1 MASTF
6 NGKILS
12 KNGFEQISVAAVT
25 GAITTNFDIDS
36 SGNTT
41 TTGTLG
47 VTGVTSATG
56 GVVIGA
62 ASSLQL
68 IGVTATTGTIAVTD
82 DTNTIVTIAQP
93 AGTILKD
100 LIAYPA
106 GNIVTG
112 GSSGNDL
119 DISIG
124 TASAGAQLLAATAIL
139 DDGGAAVT
147 WTANVPLYIIENS
160 HGQAA
165 NAFATAGIGP
175 KGGPATSE
183 AIVIAAALY
192 SAAARDIFVTLRP
205 IGADLAT
212 AATTVKYIA
221 VFQTL

>member
-1 MASTF
+1 MANTSFT
-6 NGKILS
+6 GAVRS
-12 KNGFEQISVAAVT
+12 ENGFTKISKAAGT
-25 GAITTNFDIDS
+25 GVITEGSTYSDAASI
-36 SGNTT
+36 
-41 TTGTLG
+41 
-47 VTGVTSATG
+47 TGVTSATG
-56 GVVIGA
+56 GLVIGA
-62 ASSLQL
+62 ADSLKL

-119 DISIG
+119 DIFIG
-124 TASAGAQLLAATAIL
+124 TASAGAQLLAATALL

-221 VFQTL
+221 VFQYL

>member
-1 MASTF
+1 MANSSFTGAVRSE
-6 NGKILS
+6 NGFTKIS
-12 KNGFEQISVAAVT
+12 KNSTT
-25 GAITTNFDIDS
+25 GAITEGSTYSDAASI
-36 SGNTT
+36 
-41 TTGTLG
+41 
-47 VTGVTSATG
+47 TGVTSATG
-56 GVVIGA
+56 GLVIGA
-62 ASSLQL
+62 ADSLKL
-68 IGVTATTGTIAVTD
+68 IAVTATTGTIAVTD

-119 DISIG
+119 DIFIG
-124 TASAGAQLLAATAIL
+124 TASAGTQLLAATALL

-183 AIVIAAALY
+183 AIVIAGALY

-221 VFQTL
+221 VFQYL

>member
-1 MASTF
+1 MANSTF
-6 NGKILS
+6 SGPVRSEDGFTKIS
-12 KNGFEQISVAAVT
+12 KAAGT
-25 GAITTNFDIDS
+25 GVITEGS
-36 SGNTT
+36 SYSANASI
-41 TTGTLG
+41 TGTLG

-56 GVVIGA
+56 GIVIGA

-68 IGVTATTGTIAVTD
+68 IGVTATTATIAVTD

-106 GNIVTG
+106 GNLVTA

-147 WTANVPLYIIENS
+147 WTANVPLYIIKDS
-160 HGQAA
+160 HGTAA
-165 NAFATAGIGP
+165 NQFATTGVGP
-175 KGGPATSE
+175 KGGPATTE
-183 AIVIAAALY
+183 AIVIAGALY
-192 SAAARDIFVTLRP
+192 SAAARNIFVTLRP

>member
-1 MASTF
+1 MANTSFT
-6 NGKILS
+6 GAVRS
-12 KNGFEQISVAAVT
+12 ENGFTKISKAAGT
-25 GAITTNFDIDS
+25 GVITEGSTYSDAASI
-36 SGNTT
+36 
-41 TTGTLG
+41 
-47 VTGVTSATG
+47 TGVTSATG
-56 GVVIGA
+56 GLVIGA
-62 ASSLQL
+62 ADSVKL
-68 IGVTATTGTIAVTD
+68 IAVTATTGTIAVTD

-119 DISIG
+119 DIFIG
-124 TASAGAQLLAATAIL
+124 TASAGAQLLAATALL

-221 VFQTL
+221 VFQYL

>member
-1 MASTF
+1 MANTSFT
-6 NGKILS
+6 GAVRS
-12 KNGFEQISVAAVT
+12 ENGFTKISKAAGT
-25 GAITTNFDIDS
+25 GVITEGSTYSDAATIS
-36 SGNTT
+36 
-41 TTGTLG
+41 
-47 VTGVTSATG
+47 GVTSATG
-56 GVVIGA
+56 GIVIGA

-119 DISIG
+119 DIFIG
-124 TASAGAQLLAATAIL
+124 TASAGAQLLAATALL

-221 VFQTL
+221 VFQYL

>member
-1 MASTF
+1 MANASFTGAVRSE
-6 NGKILS
+6 NGFTKIS
-12 KNGFEQISVAAVT
+12 KNS
-25 GAITTNFDIDS
+25 
-36 SGNTT
+36 
-41 TTGTLG
+41 TTGVITEG
-47 VTGVTSATG
+47 STYSDAASITGVTSATG
-56 GVVIGA
+56 GLVIGA
-62 ASSLQL
+62 ADSLKL

-119 DISIG
+119 DIFIG
-124 TASAGAQLLAATAIL
+124 TASAGAQLLAATALL

-221 VFQTL
+221 VFQYL

>member
-1 MASTF
+1 MANTSFT
-6 NGKILS
+6 GAVRS
-12 KNGFEQISVAAVT
+12 ENGFTKISKAAGT
-25 GAITTNFDIDS
+25 GVITEGS
-36 SGNTT
+36 SYSDAATI
-41 TTGTLG
+41 
-47 VTGVTSATG
+47 TGVTSATG
-56 GVVIGA
+56 GLVIGA
-62 ASSLQL
+62 ADSLKL
-68 IGVTATTGTIAVTD
+68 IAVTATTGTIAVTD

-119 DISIG
+119 DIFIG
-124 TASAGAQLLAATAIL
+124 TASAGTQLLAATALL

-183 AIVIAAALY
+183 AIVIAGALY

-221 VFQTL
+221 VFQYL

>member
-1 MASTF
+1 MANTSSFTSKVRSEVGF
-6 NGKILS
+6 TKIS
-12 KNGFEQISVAAVT
+12 KAAGT
-25 GAITTNFDIDS
+25 GVITEGS
-36 SGNTT
+36 SYSDAATI
-41 TTGTLG
+41 
-47 VTGVTSATG
+47 TGVTSATG
-56 GVVIGA
+56 GLVIGA
-62 ASSLQL
+62 ADSLKL
-68 IGVTATTGTIAVTD
+68 IAVTATTGTIAVTD

-119 DISIG
+119 DIFIG
-124 TASAGAQLLAATAIL
+124 TASAGAQLLAATALL

>member
-1 MASTF
+1 MANTSFT
-6 NGKILS
+6 GAVRS
-12 KNGFEQISVAAVT
+12 ENGFTKISKAAGT
-25 GAITTNFDIDS
+25 GVITEGSTYSDAASI
-36 SGNTT
+36 
-41 TTGTLG
+41 
-47 VTGVTSATG
+47 TGVTSATG
-56 GVVIGA
+56 GLVIGA
-62 ASSLQL
+62 ADSLKL
-68 IGVTATTGTIAVTD
+68 IAVTATTGTIAVTD

-119 DISIG
+119 DIFIG
-124 TASAGAQLLAATAIL
+124 TASAGAQLLAATALL

-205 IGADLAT
+205 IRADLAT

-221 VFQTL
+221 VFQYL

>member
-1 MASTF
+1 MANTSF
-6 NGKILS
+6 IGS
-12 KNGFEQISVAAVT
+12 VRSENGFTKISKAAGT
-25 GAITTNFDIDS
+25 GVITEGSTYSDAASI
-36 SGNTT
+36 
-41 TTGTLG
+41 
-47 VTGVTSATG
+47 TGVTSATG
-56 GVVIGA
+56 GLVIGA
-62 ASSLQL
+62 ADSLKL
-68 IGVTATTGTIAVTD
+68 IAVTATTGTIAVTD

-119 DISIG
+119 DIFIG
-124 TASAGAQLLAATAIL
+124 TASAGAQLLAATALL

-221 VFQTL
+221 VFQYL

>member
-1 MASTF
+1 MANTSFT
-6 NGKILS
+6 GAVRS
-12 KNGFEQISVAAVT
+12 ENGFTKISKAAGT
-25 GAITTNFDIDS
+25 GVITEGSTYSDAASI
-36 SGNTT
+36 
-41 TTGTLG
+41 
-47 VTGVTSATG
+47 TGVTSATG
-56 GVVIGA
+56 GLVIGA
-62 ASSLQL
+62 ADSLKL
-68 IGVTATTGTIAVTD
+68 IAVTATTGTLAVTD

-119 DISIG
+119 DIFIG
-124 TASAGAQLLAATAIL
+124 TASAGAQLLAATALL

-221 VFQTL
+221 VFQYL

>member
-1 MASTF
+1 MANTSFTGAVRSE
-6 NGKILS
+6 NGFTKIS
-12 KNGFEQISVAAVT
+12 KNSTT
-25 GAITTNFDIDS
+25 GAITEGSTYSDAASI
-36 SGNTT
+36 
-41 TTGTLG
+41 
-47 VTGVTSATG
+47 TGVTSATG
-56 GVVIGA
+56 GLVIGA
-62 ASSLQL
+62 ADSLKL
-68 IGVTATTGTIAVTD
+68 IAVTATTGTIAVTD

-119 DISIG
+119 DIFIG
-124 TASAGAQLLAATAIL
+124 TASAGAQLLAATALL

-221 VFQTL
+221 VFQYL

>member
-1 MASTF
+1 MANTSF
-6 NGKILS
+6 IGSVRSENGFTKIS
-12 KNGFEQISVAAVT
+12 KNSTT
-25 GAITTNFDIDS
+25 GAITEGSTYSDAASI
-36 SGNTT
+36 
-41 TTGTLG
+41 
-47 VTGVTSATG
+47 TGVTSATG
-56 GVVIGA
+56 GLVIGA
-62 ASSLQL
+62 ADSLKL
-68 IGVTATTGTIAVTD
+68 IAVTATTGTIAVTD

-119 DISIG
+119 DIFIG
-124 TASAGAQLLAATAIL
+124 TASAGAQLLAATALL

-221 VFQTL
+221 VFQYL

>member
-1 MASTF
+1 MANSSFT
-6 NGKILS
+6 GAVRS
-12 KNGFEQISVAAVT
+12 ENGFTKISKAAGT
-25 GAITTNFDIDS
+25 GVITEGSTYSDAASI
-36 SGNTT
+36 
-41 TTGTLG
+41 
-47 VTGVTSATG
+47 TGVTSATG
-56 GVVIGA
+56 GLVIGA
-62 ASSLQL
+62 ADSLKL
-68 IGVTATTGTIAVTD
+68 IAVTATTGTIAVTD

-119 DISIG
+119 DIFIG
-124 TASAGAQLLAATAIL
+124 TASAGAQLLAATALL

-221 VFQTL
+221 VFQYL

>member
-1 MASTF
+1 MTSTTSF
-6 NGKILS
+6 KGKIRSEEGFTKIS
-12 KNGFEQISVAAVT
+12 KAAGT
-25 GAITTNFDIDS
+25 GVITEGS
-36 SGNTT
+36 SYSANASI
-41 TTGTLG
+41 TGTLG
-47 VTGVTSATG
+47 ITGVTSATG
-56 GVVIGA
+56 GIVIGA

-68 IGVTATTGTIAVTD
+68 IGVTATTATIAVTD

-106 GNIVTG
+106 GNLVTA

-147 WTANVPLYIIENS
+147 WTANVPLYIIKDS
-160 HGQAA
+160 HGTAA
-165 NAFATAGIGP
+165 NQFATTGVGP
-175 KGGPATSE
+175 KGGPATTE
-183 AIVIAAALY
+183 AIVIAGALY
-192 SAAARDIFVTLRP
+192 SAAARNIFVTLRP